1 MDSALGRLPD
11 LAEWQDEAW
20 LARERFPA
28 FATALRQLHRPTEPH
43 DIFPEHPAWT
53 RLAYDELLA
62 GQLALALVRAHM
74 RRQSGRG
81 SASEGRLRARI
92 LKLCPMR
99 SRIRSKRRLTTS
111 LPISRGRKECCVY
124 CREMLAPARPLWH

>member
-1 MDSALGRLPD
+1 MQRERLP
-11 LAEWQDEAW
+11 
-20 LARERFPA
+20 A
-28 FATALRQLHRPTEPH
+28 FSAALRHLHRPEAPH
-43 DIFPEHPAWT
+43 DIMPETPAWT

-92 LKLCPMR
+92 LKALPYA
-99 SRIRSKRRLTTS
+99 LTHSPTKS
-111 LPISRGRKECCVY
+111 C
-124 CREMLAPARPLWH
+124 